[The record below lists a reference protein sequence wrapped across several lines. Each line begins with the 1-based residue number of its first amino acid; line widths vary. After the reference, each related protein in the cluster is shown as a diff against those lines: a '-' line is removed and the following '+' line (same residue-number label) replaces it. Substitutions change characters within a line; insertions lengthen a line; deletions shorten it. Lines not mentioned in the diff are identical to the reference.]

1 MDHHLRSASGAAEES
16 ASYDQIRPR
25 QRPRFT
31 FEPSAAGVGKR
42 RGSAEHPAKG
52 PRLTASTDSVR
63 AYLQNIGRV
72 ALLSA
77 EQEVELA
84 GQVEVGLY
92 AAEKLRRADA
102 GDELSAQLRHDLH
115 SIVRQGQRAKTHLL
129 EANLRL
135 VVSQAKRHIGRGI
148 AFLDLVQEGNLG
160 LIRAVEKFD
169 YKRGYKF
176 STYATW
182 WIRQAITRAVA
193 DQARTIRIPVH
204 IVEALNRVDRA
215 EGELLRHLGR
225 KPTAQELA
233 VATELTIGKVL
244 ELRGLFRRPVSLDE
258 PIGDEGTAPL
268 GDIIEDSQAVLA
280 DDAASFTMLQIQLA
294 AVLATL
300 TDREADIIRQRYG
313 LVDGRP
319 RALDEIGQSYGLT
332 RERIRQIEAN
342 TLAKLRQPS
351 LACLLRDYLD

>member
-1 MDHHLRSASGAAEES
+1 V
-16 ASYDQIRPR
+16 P
-25 QRPRFT
+25 
-31 FEPSAAGVGKR
+31 
-42 RGSAEHPAKG
+42 
-52 PRLTASTDSVR
+52 TDSVR
-63 AYLQNIGRV
+63 AYLQEIRRV

-84 GQVEVGLY
+84 GQIEAGLY
-92 AAEKLRRADA
+92 AAEKLRRAEA

-135 VVSQAKRHIGRGI
+135 VVSQAKRYIGRGM

-169 YKRGYKF
+169 YTQGYKF

-182 WIRQAITRAVA
+182 WIRQAITRGLAE
-193 DQARTIRIPVH
+193 QARTIRIPVNL
-204 IVEALNRVDRA
+204 VEALNRVGRVQ
-215 EGELLRHLGR
+215 GELLRDLGR
-225 KPTAQELA
+225 EPTTQELA
-233 VATELTIGKVL
+233 EATELTIGKVL
-244 ELRGLFRRPVSLDE
+244 ELRRLFRRPVSLDE
-258 PIGDEGTAPL
+258 TFGDEGTAPL

-280 DDAASFTMLQIQLA
+280 DDAVSFTMLQIQLA

-300 TDREADIIRQRYG
+300 TDREAGIIRLRYG

-319 RALDEIGQSYGLT
+319 RALDEIGQAYGLT
-332 RERIRQIEAN
+332 RERIRQIEAK